1 MAHAIT
7 ARSVAL
13 DVLVAVERDDAYAN
27 LLLPVSIR
35 RAELDTRDAQLA
47 TELCHGTLRWQGFY
61 DAIANEAGS
70 RSIDSLHLVVRNAI
84 RLGMHQILGMRVTS
98 HAAVNETVA
107 QVKAAKFESAAG
119 YVNAVL
125 RRASERPRDEWVEI
139 LASRSQDEVETLS
152 LTTSHPAWIV
162 RALSAALTAD
172 NRPDE
177 LAELLEA
184 DNTPT
189 PVGLIDLDL
198 KNPADADEREPAGYS
213 PRGFHLIGGGSL
225 ARATDG
231 TAGFVRVQDEGSQ
244 LAALTLVNAAPVRDH
259 EHWLDMCAAPGGK
272 AAVLAAYA
280 SESTVVV
287 ANESNPSRISLLE
300 SSLAPW
306 PRVAITN
313 RDAREFADE
322 GQQFTRILLDAPCSG
337 LGALRRR
344 PESRWR
350 KTPRDIA
357 ELTALQQQLLTAA
370 CDSLVD
376 GGMVAYV
383 TCSPHIAE
391 TRSIVNQVLKKRDD
405 MTELSVSPILNRFT
419 REPLVA
425 SGAEKSVQLWPH
437 AHQTDA
443 MFIALLQKATK

>member
-35 RAELDTRDAQLA
+35 RAELDARDAQLA
-47 TELCHGTLRWQGFY
+47 TELCHGTLRWHGFY

-70 RSIDSLHLVVRNAI
+70 RSIDTLHVVVRNAI

-125 RRASERPRDEWVEI
+125 RRVSERPRDEWIEI
-139 LASRSQDEVETLS
+139 LTAQAKDNIEALG

-162 RALSAALTAD
+162 RALSAALTTD
-172 NRPDE
+172 NRSDE
-177 LAELLEA
+177 LLELLEA
-184 DNTPT
+184 DNAPT

-198 KNPADADEREPAGYS
+198 ARTSEPDEREPARYS

-225 ARATDG
+225 GRATEG
-231 TAGFVRVQDEGSQ
+231 TGGLVRVQDEGSQ
-244 LAALTLVNAAPVRDH
+244 LAALALVHAAPLEAD
-259 EHWLDMCAAPGGK
+259 ELWLDMCAAPGGK
-272 AAVLAAYA
+272 AAVLAACA
-280 SESTVVV
+280 SESTGVV

-306 PRVAITN
+306 PRVSITN

-322 GQQFTRILLDAPCSG
+322 GPQFTRILLDAPCSG

-357 ELTALQQQLLTAA
+357 ELTALQQQLLNAA
-370 CDSLVD
+370 CDALVA
-376 GGMVAYV
+376 GGLVAYV

-391 TRSIVNQVLKKRDD
+391 TRSIVNQVLKKRPD
-405 MTELSVSPILNRFT
+405 MTELAVSPVLNSFT
-419 REPLVA
+419 REPVVVM
-425 SGAEKSVQLWPH
+425 GHEKSVQLWPH

>member
-1 MAHAIT
+1 MTPVLT

-35 RAELDTRDAQLA
+35 RAELDSRDAQLA

-61 DAIANEAGS
+61 DAIANVVGS
-70 RSIDSLHLVVRNAI
+70 RAIDTLHVVVRNAI

-107 QVKAAKFESAAG
+107 QVKAAKFETAAG

-125 RRASERPRDEWVEI
+125 RRTSERARDEWI
-139 LASRSQDEVETLS
+139 EVLTSAATDGVDALS
-152 LTTSHPAWIV
+152 VTTSHPAWIV
-162 RALSAALTAD
+162 RAMQAALAAD
-172 NRPDE
+172 GRGDD
-177 LAELLEA
+177 LVALLEA

-198 KNPADADEREPAGYS
+198 NHAVDAAGREVARFS
-213 PRGFHLIGGGSL
+213 PRGFHAIGGGSL
-225 ARATDG
+225 ARVTAGTDG
-231 TAGFVRVQDEGSQ
+231 RVRVQDEGSQ
-244 LAALTLVNAAPVRDH
+244 LAALSLIHAIPFTANER
-259 EHWLDMCAAPGGK
+259 WLDMCAAPGGK

-280 SESTVVV
+280 PASAEVV
-287 ANESNPSRISLLE
+287 ANESNSSRISLLA

-306 PRVAITN
+306 PEVELTN
-313 RDAREFADE
+313 RDAREIGLEAP
-322 GQQFTRILLDAPCSG
+322 QYSRILLDAPCSG

-357 ELTALQQQLLTAA
+357 ELTALQQQLLSAA
-370 CDSLVD
+370 CDALLP
-376 GGMVAYV
+376 GGVVAYV

-391 TRSIVNQVLKKRDD
+391 TRSIVNQILKKRDD
-405 MTELSVSPILNRFT
+405 VTELSVGPIVNSFT
-419 REPLVA
+419 REPVPTTG
-425 SGAEKSVQLWPH
+425 SEKSLQLWPH

-443 MFIALLQKATK
+443 MFMALLLKSTK